1 MATNTSPDAT
11 ARAADG
17 DESPGEP
24 TLTALAFRDSGF
36 DGQFLRVLDTIPTGG
51 ADVGEAFIT
60 ARRIPDGD
68 RDAWNAE
75 WNALGERIL
84 ADAEK
89 SLAAGHRVSAR
100 EGFLRATTYFRISGV
115 FMYAPPMDPRFVT
128 ANARQRDAFRRAV
141 ELMDHPFQ
149 QVTVPYE
156 GAELDGYLATPPGPG
171 PFPTVILVGGYD
183 GTMEETYV
191 AGGVAALR
199 RGYAV
204 LMMDGPGQG
213 AALVERDLHFRHDW
227 EAVVTAQVDWLVA
240 RPEVDASRI
249 AAMGRSWGGHL
260 APRAATAEHRLA
272 AVIADA
278 PQYAPGANASL
289 LLPEEYRADLDTGDA
304 DELLNTVVRAGMEQ
318 SPGLN
323 FSVGRGMLTHGC
335 ATPVDYLREL
345 RSFTLDGLADRIDC
359 PVLLTT
365 GQNDPR
371 IVDARGLFDALT
383 APKTM
388 IEFTNAEG
396 AGEHDEAGAAA
407 LFSQR
412 AFDWLDTV
420 LGR

>member
-1 MATNTSPDAT
+1 MASNTPSDATTPAVDGDGRPDA
-11 ARAADG
+11 
-17 DESPGEP
+17 P
-24 TLTALAFRDSGF
+24 TLTGLAFSDSGF
-36 DGQFLRVLDTIPTGG
+36 DGQFLRVLDTIPSGG

-60 ARRIPDGD
+60 ARRIPEGD

-84 ADAEK
+84 ADAEA

-100 EGFLRATTYFRISGV
+100 EGFLRAATYFRISGV

-128 ANARQRDAFRRAV
+128 ANARQRDAFRRAA
-141 ELMDHPFQ
+141 ELTDHPFQ
-149 QVTVPYE
+149 QIAVPYE
-156 GAELDGYLATPPGPG
+156 GTELDGYFATPPGPG

-240 RPEVDASRI
+240 RPEVDATRI
-249 AAMGRSWGGHL
+249 AALGRSWGGHL

-278 PQYAPGANASL
+278 PQYAPGANAAL
-289 LLPEEYRADLDTGDA
+289 LLPEDHRDDLATGEADDD
-304 DELLNTVVRAGMEQ
+304 LNAAVRAGMAQ
-318 SPGLN
+318 SPGLA

-335 ATPVDYLREL
+335 ATPVDYLRDL
-345 RSFTLDGLADRIDC
+345 TQFTLDGIADRIDC
-359 PVLLTT
+359 PVLLTV

-371 IVDARGLFDALT
+371 VLDAQRFFDALT

-420 LGR
+420 IRR

>member
-1 MATNTSPDAT
+1 MATNTSPGAT
-11 ARAADG
+11 IRAADG
-17 DESPGEP
+17 HQSPGEP
-24 TLTALAFRDSGF
+24 TLTGLAFQDSGF
-36 DGQFLRVLDTIPTGG
+36 DGQFLRVLDTIASGG
-51 ADVGEAFIT
+51 ADIGEAFIT

-68 RDAWNAE
+68 RDAWNLE

-84 ADAEK
+84 GEAEK
-89 SLAAGHRVSAR
+89 SLASGHRVSAR
-100 EGFLRATTYFRISGV
+100 EGFLRAATYFRISGV
-115 FMYAPPMDPRFVT
+115 FMYAPPMDPRFVA
-128 ANARQRDAFRRAV
+128 ANARQRDAFRRAI
-141 ELMDHPFQ
+141 ELMDHPFE
-149 QVTVPYE
+149 QVAIPYE
-156 GAELDGYLATPPGPG
+156 WTELDGYVATPPGPG

-227 EAVVTAQVDWLVA
+227 EVVVTAQVDWLVA

-249 AAMGRSWGGHL
+249 AALGRSWGGHL

-289 LLPEEYRADLDTGDA
+289 LLPAEYRGDLDTGDV
-304 DELLNTVVRAGMEQ
+304 DEQLNEVVRAGMAQ

-335 ATPVDYLREL
+335 ATPVDYMREL
-345 RSFTLDGLADRIDC
+345 RSFTLNGLADRIDC
-359 PVLLTT
+359 PVLLTI

-371 IVDARGLFDALT
+371 IVDAQSLFDALT

>member
-1 MATNTSPDAT
+1 MATNTASGAT
-11 ARAADG
+11 IRAADANG
-17 DESPGEP
+17 RPGEP
-24 TLTALAFRDSGF
+24 TLTGLAFSDGGF
-36 DGQFLRVLDTIPTGG
+36 DGQFLRVLDTIEAGG

-60 ARRIPDGD
+60 ARRIPEGD
-68 RDAWNAE
+68 REAWYVE

-100 EGFLRATTYFRISGV
+100 EGFLRAATYFRSSGV
-115 FMYAPPMDPRFVT
+115 FMYAPPMDPRFV
-128 ANARQRDAFRRAV
+128 AAHARQRDAFRRAV
-141 ELMDHPFQ
+141 ELMEHPFRE
-149 QVTVPYE
+149 VAIPYD
-156 GAELDGYLATPPGPG
+156 GTELDGYFATPPGPG
-171 PFPTVILVGGYD
+171 PFPTLILVGGYD
-183 GTMEETYV
+183 GTMEETYS

-199 RGYAV
+199 RGYAI
-204 LMMDGPGQG
+204 LLMDGPGQG

-227 EAVVTAQVDWLVA
+227 EAVVTTQVDWLVA

-249 AAMGRSWGGHL
+249 AALGRSWGGHL

-278 PQYAPGANASL
+278 PQYAPGANAAL
-289 LLPEEYRADLDTGDA
+289 LLPEEYRGDLDTGDA
-304 DELLNTVVRAGMEQ
+304 DELLNEAVRAGMEQ
-318 SPGLN
+318 SPGLD
-323 FSVGRGMLTHGC
+323 FSMGRGMLTHGC
-335 ATPVDYLREL
+335 TTPVDYLREL
-345 RSFTLDGLADRIDC
+345 RLYTLEGLADRIDC

-371 IVDARGLFDALT
+371 IVDAQSLFDALT

-420 LGR
+420 IGR